1 MCFIIIWI
9 VPWGDALNV
18 CSIQDSIINSEELSS
33 FFVAAEGRSA
43 NFIVFAIEIN
53 AVTSL
58 IFSPFLKKRL
68 RPYLWTYLLSQ
79 FYCLELYTWEILLFI
94 LIVDIK
100 IHKNILLP

>member
-18 CSIQDSIINSEELSS
+18 CSVQDSIINSEELS
-33 FFVAAEGRSA
+33 FIFVAAEGRSA
-43 NFIVFAIEIN
+43 NFILFAIEIN
-53 AVTSL
+53 VVTSL
-58 IFSPFLKKRL
+58 LFSLFLKN

>member
-9 VPWGDALNV
+9 VPWGDALSV
-18 CSIQDSIINSEELSS
+18 CSVQDSIINSEELSF
-33 FFVAAEGRSA
+33 FFVAAEDRSA

-68 RPYLWTYLLSQ
+68 RPSLWTYYQCFIVWNYILGK
-79 FYCLELYTWEILLFI
+79 YYYLY
-94 LIVDIK
+94 
-100 IHKNILLP
+100 

>member
-18 CSIQDSIINSEELSS
+18 CSVQDSIINSEELSLLLLK
-33 FFVAAEGRSA
+33 VGLQILYSA
-43 NFIVFAIEIN
+43 IQIN
-53 AVTSL
+53 AITFL
-58 IFSPFLKKRL
+58 IFFLFLKRRL
-68 RPYLWTYLLSQ
+68 RPYLWTYLLSV

>member
-9 VPWGDALNV
+9 VPWGDAVNV
-18 CSIQDSIINSEELSS
+18 CSVQDSIINRNYHS
-33 FFVAAEGRSA
+33 FLVAAEGRSA

-58 IFSPFLKKRL
+58 VFSPFLKKRL
-68 RPYLWTYLLSQ
+68 RPYLWTYLLSV
-79 FYCLELYTWEILLFI
+79 FYCLELYTWEILLFV

>member
-18 CSIQDSIINSEELSS
+18 CNVQDYIINSEELS
-33 FFVAAEGRSA
+33 FVFVAAEGRSA

-58 IFSPFLKKRL
+58 TFSSFLKKRL
-68 RPYLWTYLLSQ
+68 RPYLWIYLLSQ
-79 FYCLELYTWEILLFI
+79 CFIVWNYILGKYYYLY
-94 LIVDIK
+94 
-100 IHKNILLP
+100 